1 MESSSFV
8 LNLEGCALT
17 EAASLFCDRPQE
29 LAMYAR
35 DRLTHVLMSSPIRNT
50 DKALNELLISVSL
63 DVSKA
68 FGRDYVLELIDSETE
83 DLITYITEADGMMIV
98 IDSVEE
104 PVSVE
109 LH

>member
-50 DKALNELLISVSL
+50 NKALNELLVSVSL

-68 FGRDYVLELIDSETE
+68 FGRDYVLELIDSETDE
-83 DLITYITEADGMMIV
+83 LVTYITESEGMLII

-104 PVSVE
+104 PPSVE